1 MMRHRHR
8 FRVLSAAVLAGAV
21 LATVP
26 LVSRAQVTPTVANR
40 VGGTGDD
47 GAKPLSLTE
56 AVALAQRNLPA
67 VIQARNQERSAA
79 ASRRAA
85 KGALIPT
92 LAISGTTGYAAGTTI
107 NPQGA
112 LVPQNS
118 ANPWSYSNQL
128 NMGVQLFDGGRRFSE
143 IKRNSFV
150 AEQAN
155 IAVLTSR
162 YDAALQAKQQ
172 FYAALAARESEG
184 AARAQLEQA
193 EQQLRASI
201 ARLNAGVITKSDSL
215 RSIIQVGNAQ
225 LAILTAQ
232 NDLRVANAS
241 LTRIT
246 GSEQLVT
253 ANPADTLYVPMPEIT
268 EAELLRVVPDAPAI
282 QLSEATLSVAKAA
295 KRTQRA
301 AYLPTV
307 NASFGYSFRA
317 TDSNLTPNKFVLPFR
332 NNASN
337 QNWGL
342 SFTYPLFD
350 GFTRELNA
358 TNTAIAVENAEA
370 NLRDAKLAARADL
383 STQLRSLNNANARI
397 QVQLQSIAAADEDL
411 RVMQQRYQLGAST
424 LLDLLTSQTQLNQA
438 RQSLIQ
444 ARFDARVAKAQ
455 LESLLGREL

>member
-1 MMRHRHR
+1 MSRSR
-8 FRVLSAAVLAGAV
+8 FRTLGAATVAGAV
-21 LATVP
+21 LAAAP
-26 LVSRAQVTPTVANR
+26 LVSGAQAVPTVTNR

-47 GAKPLSLTE
+47 GARPISLND
-56 AVALAQRNLPA
+56 AVSMAQRNMPA
-67 VIQARNQERSAA
+67 AIQAKNQERAAA
-79 ASRRAA
+79 ASMRAA
-85 KGALIPT
+85 KGALIPN
-92 LAISGTTGYAAGTTI
+92 LSISGSTGYAAGTTI
-107 NPQGA
+107 NPQGQ

-118 ANPWSYSNQL
+118 ANPWSYNNAMNL
-128 NMGVQLFDGGRRFSE
+128 NLQIFDGGRRFSE
-143 IKRNSFV
+143 IKRNGFV

-155 IAVLTSR
+155 VAVLTSR

-193 EQQLRASI
+193 DQQLKASV

-215 RSIIQVGNAQ
+215 RSVIQVGNAQ

-246 GSEQLVT
+246 GSETLVT
-253 ANPADTLYVPMPEIT
+253 ASPEDTNYVPLPEIT
-268 EAELLRVVPDAPAI
+268 EAELLRVIPDAPAI
-282 QLSEATLSVAKAA
+282 QLAEANLAVATAA
-295 KRTQRA
+295 RRTQRA
-301 AYLPTV
+301 AYLPTIT
-307 NASFGYSFRA
+307 ASFGYSFRA
-317 TDSNLTPNKFVLPFR
+317 TDSNLTGKKFVLPLGD
-332 NNASN
+332 NPSN

-342 SFTYPLFD
+342 NFQFPLFD
-350 GFTRELNA
+350 GFQREANA
-358 TNTAIAVENAEA
+358 TNARIAVDNADA
-370 NLRDAKLAARADL
+370 SLRDAKLAAKANL

-397 QVQLQSIAAADEDL
+397 QVQMQSIAAAEEDL
-411 RVMQQRYQLGAST
+411 RVMQQRYALGAST

-438 RQSLIQ
+438 RQQLIQ

>member
-1 MMRHRHR
+1 MISQQ
-8 FRVLSAAVLAGAV
+8 FRRLGAAAVAGAV
-21 LATVP
+21 LAAAP
-26 LVSRAQVTPTVANR
+26 LVSGAQVNPTINNR
-40 VGGTGDD
+40 VGPTGDD
-47 GAKPLSLTE
+47 GARPLSLAE
-56 AVALAQRNLPA
+56 AVSMAQRNLPS

-79 ASRRAA
+79 ASTRAA
-85 KGALIPT
+85 KGALIPHLT
-92 LAISGTTGYAAGTTI
+92 ISGNTGYASGTTI
-107 NPQGA
+107 NQQGT
-112 LVPQNS
+112 LVPQNNS
-118 ANPWSYSNQL
+118 TPWSYSNQL
-128 NMGVQLFDGGRRFSE
+128 SLGVQLFDGGRRFSE
-143 IKRNSFV
+143 ITRNGYL
-150 AEQAN
+150 ADQAN
-155 IAVLTSR
+155 IAVVTSR

-172 FYAALAARESEG
+172 FYAALAARESES

-193 EQQLRASI
+193 EQQLKASI
-201 ARLNAGVITKSDSL
+201 ARLAAGVITKSDSL

-246 GSEQLVT
+246 GSDQLVT
-253 ANPADTLYVPMPEIT
+253 ANPADTSYVPMPAVT

-282 QLSEATLSVAKAA
+282 QLSESNLSVAKAA
-295 KRTQRA
+295 RRTQRA

-307 NASFGYSFRA
+307 SATFGYSFRA
-317 TDSNLTPNKFVLPFR
+317 TDSNLNPGKFVLPFS

-337 QNWGL
+337 KSWGM
-342 SFTYPLFD
+342 SFSYPLFD
-350 GFTRELNA
+350 GFTRELNR
-358 TNTAIAVENAEA
+358 TNSVIAVENAEA
-370 NLRDAKLAARADL
+370 NLRDAKLAARANL
-383 STQLRSLNNANARI
+383 ATQLRLLNNANARI
-397 QVQLQSIAAADEDL
+397 EVQLQSIAAAEEDL